1 MTKNNINQKR
11 SELLA
16 PAGDLQKALI
26 ALDYGADAVFV
37 GAKSYSLRA
46 RASNFELEQIK
57 YLIDYAHSK
66 NKKVYLV
73 TNVICHT
80 ALLRPFPQF
89 IKQVVDL
96 NPDGF
101 ISADPYIINY
111 LKKHY
116 PQKEIHISTQQSIC
130 NSKAAKFFKRNTA
143 TRVVL
148 SRELTIDEL
157 TLFMK
162 NLNKA
167 IEVEIFI
174 HGAVCIAYSGRCMMS
189 NNFSLR
195 DANVGGCAHACRWQY
210 DVRGYDLNNVPSKF
224 SMSAKDMVQ
233 IINIKKLMQLEID
246 SFKIEGRMKSVH
258 YIATVVNAYK
268 KAMNAYY
275 NNQEFNLEHLKQEL
289 QQAMNREADVA
300 WLNGSPDHNLMLYH
314 DKQEI
319 VSQKFVFIVDEVYE
333 DDSYLITSKNKFH
346 KDEVFEII
354 GANHEHLYSSIKS
367 IYDVLNDTMLDE
379 VITPMKQYKIS
390 FNSNIKLDVN
400 DMGRINQK

>member
-1 MTKNNINQKR
+1 MINKNSSFK

-16 PAGDLQKALI
+16 PAGDLEKALI

-37 GAKSYSLRA
+37 GAKMFSLRA
-46 RASNFELEQIK
+46 RASNFEYEDIHN
-57 YLIDYAHSK
+57 LINYAHEK
-66 NKKVYLV
+66 NKKVYMV

-80 ALLRPFPQF
+80 PLLRPFPDF
-89 IKQVVDL
+89 IEKITSM

-101 ISADPYIINY
+101 ICADPYIINY

-116 PQKEIHISTQQSIC
+116 PNKEIHISTQQSIC

-148 SRELTIDEL
+148 SRELTMNEL
-157 TLFMK
+157 ELFMK

-195 DANVGGCAHACRWQY
+195 DANVGGCAHACRWKY
-210 DVRGYDLNNVPSKF
+210 EVKEIDLNGVPSKF
-224 SMSAKDMVQ
+224 TMSAKDMVQ
-233 IINIKKLMQLEID
+233 ILNITKLMDLEID

-268 KAMNAYY
+268 KAMQAYE
-275 NNQEFNLEHLKQEL
+275 NNQEFDMQALKQEL
-289 QQAMNREADVA
+289 DQAMNRLADVA
-300 WLNGSPDHNLMLYH
+300 WLNGAPSHELMLYH

-319 VSQKFVFIVDEVYE
+319 VSQKFAFIIEAKLE
-333 DDSYLITSKNKFH
+333 DNKYLITSKNKFH
-346 KDEVFEII
+346 KDDIFEII
-354 GANHEHLYSSIKS
+354 GPNHEHLYSNMSY
-367 IYDVLNDTMLDE
+367 IYDTVKLTEIDE
-379 VITPMKQYKIS
+379 VITPMREYVVEFSQS
-390 FNSNIKLDVN
+390 FNLDIKDI
-400 DMGRINQK
+400 GRIKE